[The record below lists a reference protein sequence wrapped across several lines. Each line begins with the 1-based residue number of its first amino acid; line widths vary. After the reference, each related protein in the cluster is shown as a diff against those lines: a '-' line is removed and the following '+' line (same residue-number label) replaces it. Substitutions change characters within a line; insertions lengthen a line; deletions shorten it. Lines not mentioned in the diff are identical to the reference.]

1 MDLILTVSKRS
12 FHHNSIGQHNM
23 CNTAKQS
30 TVSFYSGLFLQPVWH
45 LQVLGCSLNGFGGI
59 WQTVKS
65 PHDSLVILTTDM
77 ALFCDN
83 QSTRRLQMKP
93 FGSVKF
99 LKPEVLATLWLPITF
114 NPYRSAC
121 DIDQAMKWTLEW
133 WAIQL
138 HSYPMC
144 SRNNEIPRIRNYR
157 LVEKFMQGALSILEI
172 HWIEYYKT
180 VFLNIYNCT
189 YNTSF
194 CKSGHIFIGL

>member
-1 MDLILTVSKRS
+1 
-12 FHHNSIGQHNM
+12 M

-30 TVSFYSGLFLQPVWH
+30 TVYFYSGLFLQPVWH

-99 LKPEVLATLWLPITF
+99 LKQEEPATLWLPITF

-121 DIDQAMKWTLEW
+121 DIDQAMKCTLKW

-144 SRNNEIPRIRNYR
+144 SRNNEIPRIHNYR

-172 HWIEYYKT
+172 HWIEYFKI

-189 YNTSF
+189 YNTPF